1 MEKKSFNIQYFA
13 ILREQRGCSV
23 EMLESAAVTAAD
35 LYAELQEKHGFE
47 LDAESL
53 KVAINDAFCD
63 WSTPLQ
69 TGDAIVFIPPVA
81 GG

>member
-1 MEKKSFNIQYFA
+1 
-13 ILREQRGCSV
+13 
-23 EMLESAAVTAAD
+23 
-35 LYAELQEKHGFE
+35 
-47 LDAESL
+47 L

-63 WSTPLQ
+63 WGTPLQ